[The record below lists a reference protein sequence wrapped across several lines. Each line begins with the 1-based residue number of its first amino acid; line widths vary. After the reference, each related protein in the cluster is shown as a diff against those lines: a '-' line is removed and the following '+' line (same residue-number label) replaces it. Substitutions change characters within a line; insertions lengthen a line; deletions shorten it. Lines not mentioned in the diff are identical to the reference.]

1 MGDYVR
7 QLPHQGSRDMARRPS
22 VIMRLHIDIPLLFL
36 LMVLSGY
43 GLMVLYSASGQSM
56 EAVYRQ
62 GSYLGLAFVIM
73 IMAAQVSLKQYARW
87 APWLFVGGLM
97 LLVAVLLVG
106 VGAKGAQRWLQ
117 VGGVRFQPSEIMKLS
132 VPLVIAWFLAGRV
145 LPPRFPAVIGAL
157 LLLVVPAGL
166 IVIQPD
172 LGTSLLIAFS
182 GLFVLFMAG
191 IGWRYIFG
199 ALVAAAASAWP
210 VWMYGLKEYQKQRIL
225 TMFNPESDKLGAG
238 WNIIQSKTAIGSGGW
253 DGKGWMQSTQSR
265 LDFLPESHTDF
276 IIAVLAEEQGLRGI
290 ILLMSIYLL
299 ILLRGF
305 WIGAHAQ
312 TSFGRMMAG
321 SLTLTFF
328 VYIFVNM
335 GMVAGLLPV
344 VGVPLPLV
352 SAGGTSVVTLL
363 AGFGVLMA
371 ISTEKGGESA

>member
-1 MGDYVR
+1 MSDYVR
-7 QLPHQGSRDMARRPS
+7 QLPHHGSQDMAKRPS
-22 VIMRLHIDIPLLFL
+22 AAMRFHIDIPLLL
-36 LMVLSGY
+36 LLLILTFY
-43 GLMVLYSASGQSM
+43 GLMVLYSASGQSID
-56 EAVYRQ
+56 AVVRQ
-62 GSYLGLAFVIM
+62 GRYLALAYVIM
-73 IMAAQVSLKQYARW
+73 LLGAQVSLQRYARW
-87 APWLFVGGLM
+87 APWVYLAGVGM
-97 LLVAVLLVG
+97 LVAVDLVG
-106 VGAKGAQRWLQ
+106 VGAKGAQRWLE
-117 VGGVRFQPSEIMKLS
+117 VGGFRFQPAEIMKLG
-132 VPLVIAWFLAGRV
+132 VPMILAWFLAGRV
-145 LPPRFPAVIGAL
+145 LPPRFFAVIGAL
-157 LLLVVPAGL
+157 ALIGIPVAL

-172 LGTSLLIAFS
+172 LGTALLIAAS

-191 IGWRYIFG
+191 IGWRYIAG
-199 ALVAAAASAWP
+199 AVVLAAAAAWP
-210 VWMYGLKEYQKQRIL
+210 IWMYGLKEYQQQRIL

-253 DGKGWMQSTQSR
+253 EGKGWMQSTQSR

-276 IIAVLAEEQGLRGI
+276 IIAVLAEEHGLKGI
-290 ILLMSIYLL
+290 ILLMSIYFL

-352 SAGGTSVVTLL
+352 SAGGTAVVTLL

-371 ISTEKGGESA
+371 ISTE